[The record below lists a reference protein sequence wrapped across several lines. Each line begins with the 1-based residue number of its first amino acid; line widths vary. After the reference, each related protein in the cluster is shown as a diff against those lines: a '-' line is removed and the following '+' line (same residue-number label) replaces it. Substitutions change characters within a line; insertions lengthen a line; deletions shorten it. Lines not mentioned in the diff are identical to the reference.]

1 MRLLVASDLHGS
13 ETAAAEIHTKS
24 LECKANLV
32 VICGDITHFGSVGQA
47 EKLLRKIS
55 VSDIPVLFV
64 PGNCDSPSLISLT
77 DLEGIH
83 NIHGCSRIVDGICFG
98 GIGGSSPSPFNTP
111 FELSEER
118 ICQIL
123 DGISFDSVGCSW
135 RILVSHSPP
144 LDTSLDRT
152 RFGLHVGSRSVRGFI
167 EKEQPDLI
175 LCGHIHESRGK
186 DHLGGSVIVNPGSAR
201 HGSYAVVNL
210 TEEIH
215 ILFEDFR

>member
-1 MRLLVASDLHGS
+1 MRILVASDLHGS
-13 ETAAAEIHTKS
+13 EIAAAEIRTKS
-24 LECKANLV
+24 LEYKVNLV

-47 EKLLRKIS
+47 EKLLRRMY
-55 VSDIPVLFV
+55 VSNVPILFV
-64 PGNCDSPSLISLT
+64 PGNCDSPDLVSLT

-83 NIHGCSRIVDGICFG
+83 NIHGCSRIVNGICFG
-98 GIGGSSPSPFNTP
+98 GVGGSSPSPFDTP

-118 ICQIL
+118 IRQIL
-123 DGISFDSVGCSW
+123 DGISFDLVGCSW

-152 RFGLHVGSRSVRGFI
+152 RFGLHVGSRSVREFI
-167 EKEQPDLI
+167 GKEQLDLI

-186 DHLGGSVIVNPGSAR
+186 DYLIGSVIVNPGSAR
-201 HGSYAVVNL
+201 HGSYAIVNL

-215 ILFEDFR
+215 VLLEDFK